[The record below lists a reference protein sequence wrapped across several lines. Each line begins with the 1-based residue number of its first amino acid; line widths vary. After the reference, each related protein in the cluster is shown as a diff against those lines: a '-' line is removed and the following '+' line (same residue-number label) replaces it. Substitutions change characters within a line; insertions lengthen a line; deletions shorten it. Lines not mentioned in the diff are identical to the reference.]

1 MDKTIRSGLTA
12 LLIFFTAV
20 FSYSQSRTSLPRPP
34 QSFSELLSSSRNL
47 LSEGLYSRA
56 QKTLLQS
63 LNLARSPEEKK
74 SALFYLAE
82 TNASLGQLAQAY
94 ERYHQCLEI
103 AKEQNDLNLIAY
115 CQKSLE
121 ILDLFNESKVHRQNN
136 ENERAIDTLNKA
148 ISLCNSINNSKLLI
162 KCLRRQSSSYLSI
175 NRSDDFLKCNLEAN
189 KIAKTIKNYYEII
202 LTFINIGYYYLS
214 NNNLNLAIDYFSQ
227 GISFINED
235 TQPQD
240 IFDIYYNLGVV
251 YSEIGNFN
259 RAIEYFG
266 NALGIIAGD
275 DANPYYAATLNN
287 LGFSHV
293 KKGLT
298 TGSRDDYDR
307 AFDYFSRAQAA
318 AARAGNKEYEVAIL
332 NNLGSLKAH
341 LEENLDALY
350 YLNKAKSLAEELKLT
365 SYLASIYTNIG
376 IIYGRLGDYQNST
389 LFYDK
394 AIGLAVAEKEIRTLW
409 ESYLEKANLLRKQG
423 QIDQAKFYYL
433 NSINIIESLRSQLLT
448 EEDKSSFFGSD
459 KRLDAYYNLT
469 DLLINQKSKG
479 SIRPEPA
486 QAFNFTERAKARA
499 FLESIEASRVSQQF
513 PVDMRLANR
522 EKELMN
528 DLSRIYTRLITPE
541 VDEKERTR
549 LLGQVKLLEEE
560 LENVRRQIR
569 SKNPA
574 FASLTY
580 PEIISYD
587 QARKEFVDHKTA
599 VFAFQVGKESAY
611 AFCLSSRGLNVYPI
625 PTQKKLR
632 EMVIGHRR
640 AISDT
645 DNQDF
650 SSGYELYKALIE
662 PGLEKGLEK
671 SLKKIMIIPDDILTI
686 LPFETLV
693 LSSQPADWLIKN
705 FTIYYAPSLS
715 SLKGITHFQNRKNR
729 KKPSF
734 NLLAVGDPY
743 YGELEEKYV
752 ELSTKTIFQDLYS
765 LSDMKFYRLRYS
777 DEEVRRIS
785 GQIPRSRVLTRE
797 KASEDLVKRANLA
810 DYRMLHFAAH
820 GLIDDQK
827 PARSAIVLTL
837 DNDPTEDG
845 FLQMR
850 EILNLKLNADLVV
863 LSSCQTGLG
872 QFIRGEG
879 VEGLSRA
886 FFYAGASSV
895 LMSLWTVNDQVA
907 SQFMERYYLHLKGMQ
922 TQADAL
928 RQVKLEMIDSGVVS
942 HPYYW
947 AAFILNGH
955 GELKVFSPPYRT
967 PLAIGLSVLGLTLG
981 AFFFRRKLFNNRR
994 AR

>member
-1 MDKTIRSGLTA
+1 MNKAFRSGLAA
-12 LLIFFTAV
+12 LLICLAAV
-20 FSYSQSRTSLPRPP
+20 FSYSQSRTSPPRP
-34 QSFSELLSSSRNL
+34 QESFAELLSSSRNL

-56 QKTLLQS
+56 QKMLLQS
-63 LNLARSPEEKK
+63 LNIARTPEEKK

-82 TNASLGQLAQAY
+82 ANASLGQLAQAY

-103 AKEQNDLNLIAY
+103 AKEQNDLNLITY

-121 ILDLFNESKVHRQNN
+121 ILDLFNEAKVQRQNN
-136 ENERAIDTLNKA
+136 ENERAIDTLNNA
-148 ISLCNSINNSKLLI
+148 ISLCNSIYNSKLLI

-189 KIAKTIKNYYEII
+189 KIAKSIKNYYEII
-202 LTFINIGYYYLS
+202 LTFINIGHYYFS

-227 GISFINED
+227 AISYINED
-235 TQPQD
+235 TLPED
-240 IFDIYYNLGVV
+240 IFDIYYNLGTV
-251 YSEIGNFN
+251 YNEIGNFN
-259 RAIEYFG
+259 RAIEYFS
-266 NALGIIAGD
+266 NALNIISRD
-275 DANPYYAATLNN
+275 KNHPYYSATLIGI
-287 LGFSHV
+287 GFSYV

-298 TGSRDDYDR
+298 SGSREDYDR
-307 AFDYFSRAQAA
+307 AFEYFSQAQIA
-318 AARAGNKEYEVAIL
+318 AARTGNRNFEVITL

-350 YLNKAKSLAEELKLT
+350 YLNKAKYLAEELKLN

-394 AIGLAVAEKEIRTLW
+394 AIGLAVAENENRTLW
-409 ESYLEKANLLRKQG
+409 ESYLEKANLLRKQS

-459 KRLDAYYNLT
+459 KRLDAYHNLT
-469 DLLINQKSKG
+469 DLLINQEKKDSRQ
-479 SIRPEPA
+479 SSLA
-486 QAFNFTERAKARA
+486 QAFNYTERAKARA

-541 VDEKERTR
+541 VEEKERGR

-632 EMVIGHRR
+632 EMVTRHRR

-671 SLKKIMIIPDDILTI
+671 SLKKILIIPDDILTI

-693 LSSQPADWLIKN
+693 LSAQPADWLIKT

-785 GQIPRSRVLTRE
+785 SQIPRARVLTRE
-797 KASEDLVKRANLA
+797 KASEDLVKRANLV

-837 DNDPTEDG
+837 DNDPAEDG

-907 SQFMERYYLHLKGMQ
+907 SQFMERYYLHLKGMEV
-922 TQADAL
+922 QADAL
-928 RQVKLEMIDSGVVS
+928 RQVKLEMIESGVVS

-955 GELKVFSPPYRT
+955 GDLRVFSPPYRT